1 MSINPVPITSS
12 IDPTAAADA
21 AVRKNSSPEPH
32 PRTASASP
40 DLGNKPKEEIRPAQ
54 SHRTSAPAQRDEVR
68 VQRDEE
74 ANGQIV
80 IKYMDAAGNLVLQI
94 PSSQVL
100 GLARAIEQAL
110 QEQAQ
115 EELRKSERVG
125 PQLGPGGKS

>member
-1 MSINPVPITSS
+1 MSINPVPTTSS
-12 IDPTAAADA
+12 IDPAAAAGA
-21 AVRKNSSPEPH
+21 AVRRNSSSAPH
-32 PRTASASP
+32 PQTASAAP
-40 DLGNKPKEEIRPAQ
+40 DLGNKPKEEIRSTQ
-54 SHRTSAPAQRDEVR
+54 FHSTSAPVRRDEVR

-80 IKYMDAAGNLVLQI
+80 IKYMDAAGNLILQI

-110 QEQAQ
+110 QQQAQ

-125 PQLGPGGKS
+125 PQPGPGGKS

>member
-1 MSINPVPITSS
+1 MSINPVPATGS
-12 IDPTAAADA
+12 IDPGVAGET
-21 AVRKNSSPEPH
+21 AVRRNAARVPQPQ
-32 PRTASASP
+32 TASSQP
-40 DLGNKPKEEIRPAQ
+40 DLGNKPKVEIRAARTD
-54 SHRTSAPAQRDEVR
+54 STSAPAPRDEVR

-80 IKYMDAAGNLVLQI
+80 IKYVDESGNLILQI

-115 EELRKSERVG
+115 QELRKSATVG
-125 PQLGPGGKS
+125 PQPGRGGKS